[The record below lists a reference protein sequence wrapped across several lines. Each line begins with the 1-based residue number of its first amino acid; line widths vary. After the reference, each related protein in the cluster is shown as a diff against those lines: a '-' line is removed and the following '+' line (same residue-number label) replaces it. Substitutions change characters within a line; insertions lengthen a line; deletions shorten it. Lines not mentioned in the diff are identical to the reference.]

1 MFAIPG
7 ILALLVFIYARP
19 HEFVDLFRGL
29 PLLYVFCGLAAFG
42 LLIDIR
48 IRALRTE
55 AAPHA
60 PWALAFAGW
69 ALLTAAIKAPS
80 SLPSGALTVAIL
92 MLLYFVLA
100 HGVQTFRAFQTVAA
114 VVLGCVIFVAAVG
127 TQQGF
132 SPFECIAVDSKNAV
146 ELIGGKPDGRPC
158 DTREMCLR
166 DDPVPGTDY
175 RCERPG
181 LVGTTSIGSGR
192 VRYLGVLQ
200 DPNEMA
206 LAICIGMPF
215 AIAFFERRRSAAR
228 LALLSLTLAL
238 VATAT
243 VLSQSRG
250 GQLVFLTVLGC
261 YFLKRFGARGLVAG
275 AVVAAPMLILGG
287 RGGAEADSSSKE
299 RLECWYEGISMFK
312 SAPVLGVGF
321 RQFTEHHYLTAHNS
335 YVLAPAELGFPGFV
349 LWTAVMYTTTKIPA
363 VALIRYRD
371 GGDAEVA
378 RVWAM
383 ALLASIL
390 GLLVGIFFLSFCY
403 HYVLWI
409 YVGLSGAF
417 YSAVRTHDREFEVRF
432 GLRDLAAV
440 VVIDVALIAALYVY
454 TRVRAPS

>member
-1 MFAIPG
+1 
-7 ILALLVFIYARP
+7 
-19 HEFVDLFRGL
+19 
-29 PLLYVFCGLAAFG
+29 
-42 LLIDIR
+42 
-48 IRALRTE
+48 
-55 AAPHA
+55 
-60 PWALAFAGW
+60 
-69 ALLTAAIKAPS
+69 
-80 SLPSGALTVAIL
+80 
-92 MLLYFVLA
+92 
-100 HGVQTFRAFQTVAA
+100 
-114 VVLGCVIFVAAVG
+114 
-127 TQQGF
+127 
-132 SPFECIAVDSKNAV
+132 
-146 ELIGGKPDGRPC
+146 
-158 DTREMCLR
+158 
-166 DDPVPGTDY
+166 
-175 RCERPG
+175 
-181 LVGTTSIGSGR
+181 
-192 VRYLGVLQ
+192 
-200 DPNEMA
+200 
-206 LAICIGMPF
+206 
-215 AIAFFERRRSAAR
+215 
-228 LALLSLTLAL
+228 

-243 VLSQSRG
+243 VFSQSRG